1 MERAGLGDWTNDRSG
16 ASRDA
21 WASAL
26 HQPAPSPPGRG
37 LGRGPF
43 APDANRFA
51 SKDSA
56 SPSRQHRMEMTPCW
70 RPMPSPCRSRLAGEA
85 FCAGPAADRS
95 RPWLQPRVGIL
106 RIIQHPVGQPGFHH
120 PRATHH
126 HQPIGQQAC
135 DGRVVNDD
143 HHARAAGRATAPGPT
158 GSSMMAGNRVADDL
172 QALLHATGEGARQI
186 VEADGVEHGEGG
198 PPMDG
203 HRRAATVKAQLGAHP
218 RNVEGRRQPHRG
230 AGVGQAQA
238 QRIGG
243 RRQPLERR
251 GRRQRLRQTRL
262 GERLGRRAESLPAGR
277 RPVAGRGHRPSVFS
291 SSQGDELHR
300 GSGGFRSAPARA
312 SGRAAG

>member
-1 MERAGLGDWTNDRSG
+1 MGWPLTPALSRRERGLERAGLGDWTNDHSG

-26 HQPAPSPPGRG
+26 HQPAPSPSGRG

-43 APDANRFA
+43 APGANRFA

-56 SPSRQHRMEMTPCW
+56 SPSRQHRMETTPCW
-70 RPMPSPCRSRLAGEA
+70 RPPMPIPRRSRFAGEA

-95 RPWLQPRVGIL
+95 RPWLQPRVDML
-106 RIIQHPVGQPGFHH
+106 RIVQHPVGQPGFHN
-120 PRATHH
+120 PRAMHH
-126 HQPIGQQAC
+126 YQPVGQRGG
-135 DGRVVNDD
+135 DGRVVDD
-143 HHARAAGRATAPGPT
+143 DRHARAAGRATASGPT

-186 VEADGVEHGEGG
+186 VEAAGVEHGEGG

-218 RNVEGRRQPHRG
+218 RSVEVRRQPHRG

-238 QRIGG
+238 QSVGG
-243 RRQPLERR
+243 RHQPPECR

-262 GERLGRRAESLPAGR
+262 GERLGRLRKVCRSVEGRLQVEGIAIGFLLEPGR
-277 RPVAGRGHRPSVFS
+277 RTP
-291 SSQGDELHR
+291 QG
-300 GSGGFRSAPARA
+300 
-312 SGRAAG
+312 